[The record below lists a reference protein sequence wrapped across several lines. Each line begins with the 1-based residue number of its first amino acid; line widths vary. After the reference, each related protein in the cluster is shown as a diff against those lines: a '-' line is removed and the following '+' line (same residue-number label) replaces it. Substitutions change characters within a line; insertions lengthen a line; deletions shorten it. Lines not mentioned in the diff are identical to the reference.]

1 MAENEKT
8 KNPIYKKWWF
18 WLIVVI
24 IVIGIGS
31 SANENTQPT
40 SSNPTSN
47 ISATDEAKP
56 VEIEYIK
63 ISTDELDSELEQN
76 AAAAKDKYKGKY
88 VEVTGKLGVIDS
100 DLQYISLYSI
110 NNKFDLVGMNCYIKN
125 NEQKEIVKS
134 LSKDDTIVV
143 KGKITDV
150 GEVLGYSLDITEIVK

>member
-31 SANENTQPT
+31 STNENTQPT
-40 SSNPTSN
+40 SSNSTSN

-63 ISTDELDSELEQN
+63 ISTDELDSELKQN
-76 AAAAKDKYKGKY
+76 AAAAKDKYNGKY
-88 VEVTGKLGVIDS
+88 VEVTGRLGVIDS
-100 DLQYISLYSI
+100 DLQYISLYSV
-110 NNKFDLVGMNCYIKN
+110 NDKFDLVGIHCNIKN

-143 KGKITDV
+143 KGKITGV